1 MRPNS
6 SCLQT
11 EERGEEEG
19 EVEGGGVKSEED
31 SVGIRKKASLALVET
46 LMRAQI
52 HYWLINHDTRD
63 MEGGRKGGEAEQEGG
78 EGEGRVG

>member
-1 MRPNS
+1 M
-6 SCLQT
+6 
-11 EERGEEEG
+11 
-19 EVEGGGVKSEED
+19 KSEEY

-46 LMRAQI
+46 LMRVQI

-78 EGEGRVG
+78 GRREGGKSGLKADWRNKEREM